1 MSSVSIGE
9 EMSIA
14 LFLDPIDRLITRLS
28 PFGLG
33 ILGVSCGYYVAFS
46 YGVGVVM
53 MVLGKEQSAQ
63 LFGNAVENP
72 LKIVIGVPMIPV
84 ALITLEALD
93 MEGRCGVCVCQ
104 YSFNPS
110 CVICFGVHA

>member
-1 MSSVSIGE
+1 MSSG

-14 LFLDPIDRLITRLS
+14 SLLDPFDRVVTRLS

-33 ILGVSCGYYVAFS
+33 ILGASCGYYVAFS

-63 LFGNAVENP
+63 LFGNAAENP
-72 LKIVIGVPMIPV
+72 LKIVVGVPLIPV
-84 ALITLEALD
+84 ALITLEGMD
-93 MEGRCGVCVCQ
+93 VEGRYVYNIQ
-104 YSFNPS
+104 TLFK
-110 CVICFGVHA
+110 FAF